1 MGSLENR
8 PGILGGIAICPT
20 RLRKIYALLA
30 MSFSFVWL
38 ASDGSTNLLQ
48 KLLTAVFLFLVFK
61 NKELRR
67 EPVVLGSLL
76 LIVFFSLEFAWHFF
90 SIPEDIFAGR
100 FPTKYIS
107 FFCFFIL
114 IAYGT
119 VIWEKISPFLILVGA
134 AVGLLAFLLFHSS
147 IEEWQLSWQ
156 GARVD
161 FGFRNAQHAGVF
173 FGTGLLGI
181 SFLGHRLV
189 RSSLRSARM
198 LGVLGVL
205 AFAALMIYGVVAT
218 QVRAVW
224 MGLIMASFLIGMVY
238 LFSADLKSLI
248 SWFKQLKHI
257 VLTLLIIAFLST
269 VASALDIQDRMLHR
283 VGQERISMQT
293 VQEASQFEEK
303 ELKSSGIRIALWTA
317 SLRWIHERPLLG
329 WGSNSV
335 SQLIRADSRF
345 NAQFKQSFGHLH
357 NSKLEILV
365 AVGIVGLCGI
375 GGVFI
380 LLIKSVLSARRT
392 KAMPKDAF
400 LFALAF
406 LVFWLTVNCFE
417 SYVNYS
423 TGFYINT
430 IVASF
435 LYSFY
440 IQRSS
445 HSLNASSCL

>member
-1 MGSLENR
+1 MDPLENR
-8 PGILGGIAICPT
+8 SGVLGNIAICPT
-20 RLRKIYALLA
+20 QLRKIYALLA

-48 KLLTAVFLFLVFK
+48 KLLTASFLFLVFK

-67 EPVVLGSLL
+67 EPIVLGSLL
-76 LIVFFSLEFAWHFF
+76 LIAFFSLEFAWHFF

-134 AVGLLAFLLFHSS
+134 AAGLLAFLIFHSS
-147 IEEWQLSWQ
+147 IEDWQLSWQ

-161 FGFRNAQHAGVF
+161 FGFRNAQHAGIF

-181 SFLGHRLV
+181 SFLGHRLI
-189 RSSLRSARM
+189 RAGLGSARTF
-198 LGVLGVL
+198 GVLGVS
-205 AFAALMIYGVVAT
+205 AFAALMIYGVVVT

-224 MGLIMASFLIGMVY
+224 VGLMMAFLTGALAY
-238 LFSADLKSLI
+238 LFSVDLKSVVA
-248 SWFKQLKHI
+248 WFKQLKHI
-257 VLTLLIIAFLST
+257 VLACLIVAFLAT
-269 VASALDIQDRMLHR
+269 LTSALDIQDRILHR

-293 VQEASQFEEK
+293 VQEASRFEEK

-317 SLRWIHERPLLG
+317 SLRWIEERPLLG

-335 SQLIRADSRF
+335 LQLIRADTRF

-365 AVGIVGLCGI
+365 AVGIAGLCGI
-375 GGVFI
+375 GAIFI
-380 LLIKSVLSARRT
+380 LLVKGVWYARRT
-392 KAMPKDAF
+392 EAMPEDAF
-400 LFALAF
+400 LFASAF

-417 SYVNYS
+417 SYVNYP

-440 IQRSS
+440 LQRP
-445 HSLNASSCL
+445 SLKG